1 MNQFTPTQ
9 EKVIE
14 TWTEKRDNLLREIGI
29 LETRKAELSGENTQA
44 GLNLDEFNR
53 SIAEV
58 RGRLAE
64 LDALEERKKDSLSIE
79 VAELEARKSRLEG
92 ECTEKEKAI
101 EVATR
106 EEKRISDSITLLSDA
121 HGKMADQASIVNRV
135 VGEMIQT
142 TQAHVLETKTVMN
155 EIRTVASEIIE
166 KGNENVKQTGV
177 ILEKLPRYIF
187 ELQKPIPLRRT
198 FAEPKGK
205 QIEPETKK

>member
-92 ECTEKEKAI
+92 ECTEKDKAI

-166 KGNENVKQTGV
+166 KGNENVKQTGI